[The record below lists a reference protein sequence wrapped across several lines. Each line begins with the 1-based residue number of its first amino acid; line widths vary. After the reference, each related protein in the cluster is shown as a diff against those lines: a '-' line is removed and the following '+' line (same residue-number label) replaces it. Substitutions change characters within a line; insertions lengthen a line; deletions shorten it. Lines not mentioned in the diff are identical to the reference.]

1 MMSCVF
7 RSLEEETI
15 IMAEVI
21 FWVDRIDW
29 ILLFN
34 SLSNVIS
41 LLIQKPH
48 RISGYG
54 LYDLGYTVINH
65 TFFQQRQDIVPMA

>member
-7 RSLEEETI
+7 RSLAEETI

-21 FWVDRIDW
+21 FWVDRIDC

-34 SLSNVIS
+34 SFSSAIF

-48 RISGYG
+48 RICGYS
-54 LYDLGYTVINH
+54 LDNPGYAVINH
-65 TFFQQRQDIVPMA
+65 SFFQLFQDIVPMA